1 MVCPIWR
8 LAPNDVAERTPR
20 PVAWKVMA
28 RARTFLTSL
37 VVLAGSLAGAAG
49 CGIDVTGVDEPPSD
63 AGPSDAT
70 SADAGAEA
78 GTGFTLGGSVRG
90 LEGSGLVL
98 ESNGATAVVTRS
110 STSFTFP
117 ETIANGA
124 SYDVKVRAQPL
135 GPAQTCIVTGGRG
148 RAKADV
154 TDVRVTCS
162 TNEYPVS
169 VTVVGLAGS
178 GLVLTNDGGDDLA
191 VTAAAG
197 SPVKA
202 TFSKYVPSGASFD
215 VAVKTQPGG
224 PPQRCVVS
232 GGAGTVVAGPVTTVT
247 VNCTDLHAVGGTV
260 SGLSGSGLVLQN
272 NAGDDIDVNVDGT
285 FAFPT
290 LLATGESYAVTV
302 KTNPQTPAQT
312 CTVEGGAGTVATS
325 DVSVAVTCT
334 TDTYSVGGSI
344 SGLTGDGLVL
354 QLNGAATVAPDSGDT
369 SFAFAAV
376 ANGTTYSIAVLT
388 QPTLPSQT
396 CSVTDASGSVG
407 TADVTNVKVACE
419 TNAYKT
425 RVEVA
430 GLRGTGLVL
439 RNNGGDD
446 LLVDASGTYEFAA
459 SVRSGAPYLVTVE
472 TLPAPAGEECEV
484 SSGAGTVVDAD
495 VDVLVTCS
503 RTLKVFVTSTTY
515 KGDLGGL
522 EGADAK
528 CQERADAAM
537 LTGTF
542 KAWLSDGTDSPATRL
557 THSADIPYALVD
569 GTVIAESYAAL
580 TAGPL
585 QHGID
590 KTEAGGAP
598 PVEPIFGRSVVWT
611 GTRDDGT
618 LYWQE
623 HTCSNWT
630 SSAGAEGGFVG
641 DTTHT
646 THWSAAYGDFACD
659 RDVPLYCF
667 EQ

>member
-98 ESNGATAVVTRS
+98 ESNGATVVVTRS

-272 NAGDDIDVNVDGT
+272 NAGDDIPVNVDGT

-302 KTNPQTPAQT
+302 KTNPQTPSQT

-354 QLNGAATVAPDSGDT
+354 QLNGAATVAPDPGDT
-369 SFAFAAV
+369 SFASTRSRTGPPLV
-376 ANGTTYSIAVLT
+376 AVLT
-388 QPTLPSQT
+388 QPTLR
-396 CSVTDASGSVG
+396 
-407 TADVTNVKVACE
+407 ADVQRDRRERHRRDRRRHERQGGVRDA
-419 TNAYKT
+419 AKT
-425 RVEVA
+425 RVEVS
-430 GLRGTGLVL
+430 LRGAGRPGTTAGRSRRRWHL
-439 RNNGGDD
+439 R
-446 LLVDASGTYEFAA
+446 VRRAA
-459 SVRSGAPYLVTVE
+459 SAAALV
-472 TLPAPAGEECEV
+472 PQCGRDAAPAGEELRSRREPER
-484 SSGAGTVVDAD
+484 SSTPTW
-495 VDVLVTCS
+495 TCWS
-503 RTLKVFVTSTTY
+503 R
-515 KGDLGGL
+515 
-522 EGADAK
+522 
-528 CQERADAAM
+528 AA
-537 LTGTF
+537 
-542 KAWLSDGTDSPATRL
+542 A
-557 THSADIPYALVD
+557 
-569 GTVIAESYAAL
+569 
-580 TAGPL
+580 
-585 QHGID
+585 
-590 KTEAGGAP
+590 
-598 PVEPIFGRSVVWT
+598 RS
-611 GTRDDGT
+611 R
-618 LYWQE
+618 
-623 HTCSNWT
+623 CS
-630 SSAGAEGGFVG
+630 
-641 DTTHT
+641 
-646 THWSAAYGDFACD
+646 
-659 RDVPLYCF
+659 
-667 EQ
+667 